1 MRKHG
6 SLTKDEEINEAS
18 WVAARGAAVGACKW
32 GLFSAVAAGV
42 AFTFSPLYR
51 GLTIQMK
58 VYAIPSPDQ
67 HTSSSNDSDVI
78 VRFLQMSGMT
88 FGSIVEA
95 DRRLIAHEK
104 FMRNRKKIA
113 RDAEVWRM
121 YEEDYERQTGETP
134 PSQDSTGTSSK
145 ET

>member
-6 SLTKDEEINEAS
+6 SLTHDAEINEAS

-32 GLFSAVAAGV
+32 GLFSLVAAGCGYM
-42 AFTFSPLYR
+42 FSPVYR

-58 VYAIPSPDQ
+58 V
-67 HTSSSNDSDVI
+67 
-78 VRFLQMSGMT
+78 FLQMSGMT

-104 FMRNRKKIA
+104 FMRNRKKVE
-113 RDAEVWRM
+113 RDAHVWRM
-121 YEEDYERQTGETP
+121 YEEDYER
-134 PSQDSTGTSSK
+134 SK
-145 ET
+145 QASKDE